1 MEIITIVQEKQ
12 HWIVQAGIAPKS
24 RLYWHSPI
32 LRVYILGALPV
43 REFGRVANIA
53 LNHQI
58 SIGGRAIELER
69 YKK

>member
-1 MEIITIVQEKQ
+1 MEIITIVQDKQ
-12 HWIVQAGIAPKS
+12 HWIVQAGIAPKA
-24 RLYWHSPI
+24 RLYWISPI
-32 LRVYILGALPV
+32 LRVYVLGALPM

-58 SIGGRAIELER
+58 SIGGRAVELER